1 MIEQLEKYTV
11 QGRKYGASSYSVSSD
26 FLLDLLNRLKADEA
40 TINKLQELLRIERNR
55 DLK

>member
-11 QGRKYGASSYSVSSD
+11 QGRKYGAASYSVSSD

-40 TINKLQELLRIERNR
+40 AINKLQELLRIERMR
-55 DLK
+55 DIK